1 LTPDYGKYAKDLGES
16 LKSIA
21 VAPAKV
27 ILTGEHFVVY
37 GTTAIVSAVNIY
49 SKATASKRRE
59 SIIVTR
65 SGSFECAMPTGS
77 GCCRTLKGGDKA
89 LVLLEPISQLAQ
101 TGLRKWAG
109 HSTGLNLSIKSDI
122 PVGVGLGSS
131 AAVAVSTIAA
141 IARLFRMRCRLET
154 IRECAFESERL
165 IHKIPSG
172 IDQTIST
179 FGGVIAYQKEKPFRR
194 VTLGR
199 TFPIIIGDSGRKRS
213 TGDIVSGVRA
223 LLAERSEMAREVLRS
238 ANMISRK
245 ALTAL
250 RDGNARRLG
259 QLMNQNQELLDRI
272 SVSTTELDKMIL
284 AAREAGAFGAKL
296 TGAGGGGCMIALAS
310 PDRIP
315 AVVEAI
321 REAGGTTFIANIER
335 RGVRSWLVN

>member
-1 LTPDYGKYAKDLGES
+1 M
-16 LKSIA
+16 KSIA

-49 SKATASKRRE
+49 SRATASRKRGAT
-59 SIIVTR
+59 IVTR
-65 SGSFECAMPTGS
+65 SGSFECAMPIDTGR
-77 GCCRTLKGGDKA
+77 CRILKGGDNA
-89 LVLLEPISQLAQ
+89 RTLLEPISQLAR
-101 TGLRKWAG
+101 TTLSNWAG
-109 HSTGLNLSIKSDI
+109 HSTGLDLSIDSDI

-131 AAVAVSTIAA
+131 AAVAVSTVAA
-141 IARLFRMRCRLET
+141 IARLFRKRCRLET
-154 IRECAFESERL
+154 IRKRAFESERL

-179 FGGVIAYQKEKPFRR
+179 YGGVIAYQKEKPFKR
-194 VTLGR
+194 VTVGR
-199 TFPIIIGDSGRKRS
+199 TFPIIIGDSGRRRS

-223 LLAERSEMAREVLRS
+223 LLAERADMAEEVLRS

-250 RDGNARRLG
+250 RQGDTRRLG
-259 QLMNQNQELLDRI
+259 QLMNQNQELLRRI
-272 SVSTTELDKMIL
+272 EVSTAELDKMIS
-284 AAREAGAFGAKL
+284 AACEAGAFGAKL
-296 TGAGGGGCMIALAS
+296 TGAGGGGSMIALAS

-321 REAGGTTFIANIER
+321 REAGGTPFVANIER